1 MRPWPPPRP
10 FPATGSEAKVQF
22 AIGEVKVLPFVE
34 RSLTMSA
41 PPSEVFAVVQRFE
54 EFPEFMP
61 DVKSVKVLASGDDW
75 QESEWKVQV
84 VGRSLRWV
92 ERDEFDRESLRI
104 TYRLTE
110 GDLKK
115 FEGEWRFEEVPEG
128 TRVVLTVDFDLGIPM
143 LAALLD
149 PVLVKAV
156 EKNSD
161 SMLQAIKKRVE
172 A

>member
-1 MRPWPPPRP
+1 M
-10 FPATGSEAKVQF
+10 
-22 AIGEVKVLPFVE
+22 PFVE
-34 RSLTMSA
+34 RSVTVA
-41 PPSEVFAVVQRFE
+41 AAPSEVFAVVKRFE

-61 DVKSVKVLASGDDW
+61 DVQSVQVLDAGDHW
-75 QESEWKVQV
+75 QESEWKVHV

-92 ERDEFDRESLRI
+92 ERDEFDEENLRI
-104 TYRLTE
+104 TYRVKE

-115 FEGEWRFEEVPEG
+115 FEGEWRFEPVQEG

-149 PVLVKAV
+149 PLLVKAV

-161 SMLQAIKKRVE
+161 SMLQAIKRRVE